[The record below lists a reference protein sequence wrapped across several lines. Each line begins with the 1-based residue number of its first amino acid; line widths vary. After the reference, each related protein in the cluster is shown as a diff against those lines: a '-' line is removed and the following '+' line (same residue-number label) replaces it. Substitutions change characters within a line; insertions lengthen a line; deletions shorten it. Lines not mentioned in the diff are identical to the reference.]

1 MGSWLRLLC
10 SVLGVVGL
18 NGCCESA
25 FVVEAHGKVTTTEG
39 APIAGAEVRIR
50 FEDDDPAAP
59 CEALGTRSSN
69 IVATTDAQGRYE
81 TRSQAFSHAC
91 GASAYVD
98 GSICVSARGFKS
110 SKLWFDA
117 DDAPDPRVSG
127 AGALDVQLAAE

>member
-10 SVLGVVGL
+10 SVLGVATL
-18 NGCCESA
+18 DGCCESA

-69 IVATTDAQGRYE
+69 IVATTDAQGRYK
-81 TRSQAFSHAC
+81 TRSQAFSHSC

-98 GSICVSARGFKS
+98 GSICVTAPGFKP

-117 DDAPDPRVSG
+117 DDSPDPRVSG
-127 AGALDVQLAAE
+127 IDSLDVALATE